1 MADPAANDSLRPFA
15 TFNFLIEIVRDGEA
29 RPLVS
34 AAFAECEGLE
44 MTQEVRTVR
53 EGGNNRAQI
62 RLAGPAA
69 FGTITLRRGMTDNF
83 EIWKW
88 FSDSLAM
95 PALRAEANI
104 IILSADRQNACA
116 RFRLSRCLPLR
127 LKAPS
132 LIARES
138 RVAIEE
144 LQLLCETFSLVG
156 SD

>member
-1 MADPAANDSLRPFA
+1 MADLSANDSLRPFA
-15 TFNFLIEIVRDGEA
+15 AFNFLIEIVRDDEP

-53 EGGNNRAQI
+53 EGGNNLAQI

-69 FGTITLRRGMTDNF
+69 FGPITLRRGMTDDF
-83 EIWKW
+83 ALWRW
-88 FSDSLAM
+88 FSDCLAD
-95 PALRAEANI
+95 PALRADANI
-104 IILSADRQNACA
+104 VILSADRQRERA